1 MRPEDSEYKI
11 GVMRPNNL
19 MLVTAAGHKLYAQL
33 LPLGYLEWTNFINTS
48 GEYLIPIPK
57 Q

>member
-1 MRPEDSEYKI
+1 MWPKDHAYKI
-11 GVMRPNNL
+11 GVMLPNNL
-19 MLVTAAGHKLYAQL
+19 VLVTASDHKLHVHL

-57 Q
+57 R